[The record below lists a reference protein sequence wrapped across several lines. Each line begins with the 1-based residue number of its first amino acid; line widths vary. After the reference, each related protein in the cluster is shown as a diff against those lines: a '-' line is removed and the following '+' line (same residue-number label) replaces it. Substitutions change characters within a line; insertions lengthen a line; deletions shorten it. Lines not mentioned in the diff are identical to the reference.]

1 MPPRLLVFCES
12 LKLQGR
18 SPLNPSSE
26 PMVTVPKTPIEPWQA
41 VLAGLRPGQ
50 REIAEW
56 TGGPLAVSAVPGAG
70 KSTGMARAA
79 AVTIARF
86 QLDLRR
92 QLAVVTFTRSAAA
105 HLKAKIRS
113 ALQDLGLPQ
122 QGFSVHT
129 LHGLAFQIASRNP
142 ELSGLERDHALI
154 SPDRQHRLIAAVV
167 EDWITHH
174 PLLYGQLLEGVEF
187 DGEEAERLRRLSVLR
202 TDLLPELTLGVVR
215 EAKSSGLT
223 PEDLRS
229 LGQLPELAD
238 DYYPGLEI
246 AAGLYEAYEA
256 QLQKRGAID
265 YDDMILAALRV
276 LADPEAAHLWRSR
289 IFAVFEDEAQDS
301 SPLQAQLLEQLA
313 IDPETGITNL
323 VRVGD
328 PNQAINSSFTPADP
342 VFFRRFCEACR
353 SQGRFAQ
360 MDRSGRSSP
369 IILEAANVL
378 VQWTNDREF
387 PRLLQRIGA
396 RSALPPFELQLIQP
410 AGLNDPQPDANP
422 APLGLGLELARP
434 MDIHESIEQIGQRA
448 IALWATDPD
457 LSLAVLVRTND
468 QGRFVAKALGD
479 RFGNRLNC
487 YEVGA
492 SDRRSHVPREM
503 LTLLQFLDRPHS
515 PQNLKALLRVLVDR
529 QRIPTQDLDSLAAI
543 PEQFLYPGPLDPAQ
557 PEPVRQARHLCT
569 GILAA
574 RLNLPHYV
582 LLSFLALTL
591 GYDRTEL
598 ATTDKLIETLIQ
610 RDRGDQ
616 RLEVTLGNLLEIVT
630 NESFSPVEAEESPE
644 SPYTRAG
651 QLTIITAHKAKG
663 LDWDGVFLPF
673 LHGDYFTGDSRTPLQ
688 MEFLGSFNLSDCL
701 RAQIRD
707 RVHGVE
713 SLPPIAIAANQARW
727 LKVAEEYRLLYVA
740 MTRAKR
746 LLWLAAESQAP
757 STWNKPDHLT
767 NKAPCPAFLALMDQ
781 FPECIV

>member
-1 MPPRLLVFCES
+1 MVAIS
-12 LKLQGR
+12 DA
-18 SPLNPSSE
+18 STNPNADSN
-26 PMVTVPKTPIEPWQA
+26 PEPWRSLQ
-41 VLAGLRPGQ
+41 AGLRPGQ
-50 REIAEW
+50 REIADW

-79 AVTIARF
+79 AVTIARLR
-86 QLDLRR
+86 LDQRR

-113 ALQDLGLPQ
+113 ALQELGLPQ

-129 LHGLAFQIASRNP
+129 LHGLALQIAGRNP
-142 ELSGLERDHALI
+142 ELSGMERDRTLI
-154 SPDRQHRLIAAVV
+154 APDKQHRLITSAVDEWIEQNPDLYSILV
-167 EDWITHH
+167 EG
-174 PLLYGQLLEGVEF
+174 LEF

-202 TDLLPELTLGVVR
+202 TDVLPELTMVAVR

-223 PEDLRS
+223 AAELRA
-229 LGQLPELAD
+229 LGRSPELAAD
-238 DYYPGLEI
+238 RYPGMAI

-256 QLQKRGAID
+256 QLHKRNAID

-276 LADPEAAHLWRSR
+276 LDDPEAASLWRSR

-301 SPLQAQLLEQLA
+301 SPLQARLLEQLA
-313 IDPETGITNL
+313 INPETGAVNL

-342 VFFRRFCEACR
+342 SFFRRFCETCR
-353 SQGRFAQ
+353 SQQRFAQ
-360 MDRSGRSSP
+360 MDRSGRSSL

-387 PRLLQRIGA
+387 PRLTQQIGA
-396 RSALPPFELQLIQP
+396 RSALPPFELQRIQP
-410 AGLNDPQPDANP
+410 VGDDDPQPNANP
-422 APLGLGLELARP
+422 TPLGLGLELVRP
-434 MDIHESIEQIGQRA
+434 ADIHASIGQIGQRA
-448 IALWATDPD
+448 IDLWATDPA

-468 QGRFVAKALGD
+468 QGRWVAKSLGD
-479 RFGNRLNC
+479 QFGDQLNL

-492 SDRRSHVPREM
+492 SDRQSHVPGEM

-529 QRIPTQDLDSLAAI
+529 QRIPSQNLDSLAAT
-543 PEQFLYPGPLDPAQ
+543 PEQFLYPGPLDPA
-557 PEPVRQARHLCT
+557 PAEPVRQARRVCI

-574 RLNLPHYV
+574 RRNLPHYA
-582 LLSFLALTL
+582 LFSFLAMTL
-591 GYDRTEL
+591 GYDRAEL
-598 ATTDKLIETLIQ
+598 ATTDKLVETLVQ

-616 RLEVTLGNLLEIVT
+616 RLETTLSNLLEIVS
-630 NESFSPVEAEESPE
+630 NETFAPVEATESPE

-663 LDWDGVFLPF
+663 LDWDAVFLPF
-673 LHGDYFTGDSRTPLQ
+673 LHADYFSGEARTPVQ
-688 MEFLGSFNLSDCL
+688 MEFLGTFSLSDCL

-707 RVHGVE
+707 RVHGVPQ
-713 SLPPIAIAANQARW
+713 LPPMAIAAHQARW

-746 LLWLAAESQAP
+746 LLWLAAEQQAP
-757 STWNKPDHLT
+757 FTWNKPENLT
-767 NKAPCPAFLALMDQ
+767 AKAPCPAFLALETE
-781 FPECIV
+781 FHECVLK